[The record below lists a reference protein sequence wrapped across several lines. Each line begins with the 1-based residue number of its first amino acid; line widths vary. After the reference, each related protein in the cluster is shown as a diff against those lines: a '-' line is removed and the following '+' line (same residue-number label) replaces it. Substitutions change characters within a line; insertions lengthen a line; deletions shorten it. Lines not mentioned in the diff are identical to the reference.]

1 MPPLLIQ
8 KPAPN
13 APQHMRTP
21 SQVSGGGEEDEEDEA
36 AVGVK
41 EKPLFLDDED
51 ATMQSG
57 DEDMDT
63 TGSADMTAAPVPE
76 RRGLCS

>member
-8 KPAPN
+8 KPAPK
-13 APQHMRTP
+13 APKHMRTP
-21 SQVSGGGEEDEEDEA
+21 SQVRGGSGEDEEDEG
-36 AVGVK
+36 AVGIK

-63 TGSADMTAAPVPE
+63 TGSADMTAAAVPE
-76 RRGLCS
+76 RRGSCS